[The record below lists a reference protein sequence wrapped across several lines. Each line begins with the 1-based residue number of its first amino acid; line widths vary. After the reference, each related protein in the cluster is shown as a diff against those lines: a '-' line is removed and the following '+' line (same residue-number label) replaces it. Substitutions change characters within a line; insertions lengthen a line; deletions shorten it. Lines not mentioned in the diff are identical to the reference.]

1 LKIAIY
7 IGGLSGGGAERV
19 VCNLSN
25 YLARRHTVT
34 ILTMASD
41 EPTDLLNSDVI
52 RVALDEERQIDNFL
66 MRNYKRYR
74 NLKKYLKKSDDDV
87 FIVMLPETTD
97 ILLSLRSLVKVPI
110 IVSERGNPVAR
121 YKNSWIKRILMHRL
135 YPRADAFVFQTE
147 EAKDYYLSEGISVES
162 SVIPNAINEAF
173 LVSDYCGEKEKKI
186 VAVGRLAPVKNFSL
200 LIHAFEKI
208 SKKHSDYT
216 LEIFGEGV
224 MRGELQGIIRKLS
237 LSERVSMP
245 GHVRNIS
252 ERLRSASLFVLS
264 SNYEGMP
271 NALMEAMALGLPCI
285 STDCPCGGPNFL
297 IKDGEN
303 GVLVPVG
310 DCHKMAVAMDKILSN
325 LEFADS
331 LGNKARGIC
340 DRLAPEKI
348 YGQWEEYIR
357 LVVGRVAE
365 TEESYES

>member
-1 LKIAIY
+1 MKIAIF

-25 YLARRHTVT
+25 FLARRHKVT

-41 EPTDLLNSDVI
+41 EPIELLNSDVI
-52 RVALDEERQIDNFL
+52 RVVLDEERRIDNFL

-74 NLKKYLKKSDDDV
+74 NLTKYLKKSDDDV
-87 FIVMLPETTD
+87 FIVMLPETTN
-97 ILLSLRSLVKVPI
+97 ILLSLRNRIKAPI
-110 IVSERGNPVAR
+110 IVSERGNPIAR
-121 YKNSWIKRILMHRL
+121 YKDSWIKTVIMHRL
-135 YPRADAFVFQTE
+135 YPHANAFIFQTE
-147 EAKDYYLSEGISVES
+147 DVKDYYLSEGISVES
-162 SVIPNAINEAF
+162 SVIPNAINEVF
-173 LVSDYCGEKEKKI
+173 LVSDYSEEKEKRI
-186 VAVGRLAPVKNFSL
+186 VAVGRLAPVKNFPL

-237 LSERVSMP
+237 LSGRVSMP
-245 GHVRNIS
+245 GYVRNIS
-252 ERLRSASLFVLS
+252 ERLRNASLFVLS

-310 DCHKMAVAMDKILSN
+310 DCHKMAVAMDKMLSN
-325 LEFADS
+325 PEFAYS

-340 DRLAPEKI
+340 DRLAPSKIYSEWEKTIEKI
-348 YGQWEEYIR
+348 VYENRGCEIR
-357 LVVGRVAE
+357 K
-365 TEESYES
+365 